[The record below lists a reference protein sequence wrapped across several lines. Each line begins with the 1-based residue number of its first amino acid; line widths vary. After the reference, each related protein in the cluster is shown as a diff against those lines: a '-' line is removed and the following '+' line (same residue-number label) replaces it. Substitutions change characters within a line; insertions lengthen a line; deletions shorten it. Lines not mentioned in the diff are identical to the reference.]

1 MLQLMSTEFGS
12 VGGTRAGTAGV
23 SRSESSRVAL
33 DDVWCEGGRVCALAE
48 AAGGWLSAGSPA
60 AGVGGEEEDAKGGAA
75 TGPAFGCRSRVRL
88 ARRQARFAK
97 R

>member
-12 VGGTRAGTAGV
+12 VGGTGAGTAGV

-33 DDVWCEGGRVCALAE
+33 DDVGCEGGRVCALALAE

-60 AGVGGEEEDAKGGAA
+60 EGVGGEEEDAKGEAA
-75 TGPAFGCRSRVRL
+75 TGPAFGR
-88 ARRQARFAK
+88 
-97 R
+97 